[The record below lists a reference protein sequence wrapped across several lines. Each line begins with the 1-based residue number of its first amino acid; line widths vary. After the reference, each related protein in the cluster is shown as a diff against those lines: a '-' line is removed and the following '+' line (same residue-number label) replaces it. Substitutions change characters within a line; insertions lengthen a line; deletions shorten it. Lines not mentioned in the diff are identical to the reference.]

1 MNENNEIFKEGFE
14 SSVSDN
20 EEIIVPDG
28 SLDAQPD
35 DPENSLTD
43 NTPDD
48 SPEDA
53 PPVEESTEPVPEL
66 PDTEI
71 DTVSGSDVRTLL
83 ESSVS
88 SNETSVS
95 SGDIYNISIETP
107 PDIPIWEKSINEYT
121 VSEGLLL
128 LIFILLLI
136 EFCTRFFKHN

>member
-1 MNENNEIFKEGFE
+1 MNENNEIFKEGYE

-20 EEIIVPDG
+20 EEIVAPGG
-28 SLDAQPD
+28 SLDVQPD
-35 DPENSLTD
+35 DTENSLTD
-43 NTPDD
+43 TTPDD

-66 PDTEI
+66 LDTET
-71 DTVSGSDVRTLL
+71 DTVSGSDVRTPL
-83 ESSVS
+83 EGSVS

>member
-20 EEIIVPDG
+20 EEIFAPDG
-28 SLDAQPD
+28 SMDVQPND
-35 DPENSLTD
+35 TENPLTD
-43 NTPDD
+43 TTPDD
-48 SPEDA
+48 SPEDNSTE
-53 PPVEESTEPVPEL
+53 EESMEPVPEFQ
-66 PDTEI
+66 DTDI
-71 DTVSGSDVRTLL
+71 DSVSGSDVRTPL
-83 ESSVS
+83 EGSVS